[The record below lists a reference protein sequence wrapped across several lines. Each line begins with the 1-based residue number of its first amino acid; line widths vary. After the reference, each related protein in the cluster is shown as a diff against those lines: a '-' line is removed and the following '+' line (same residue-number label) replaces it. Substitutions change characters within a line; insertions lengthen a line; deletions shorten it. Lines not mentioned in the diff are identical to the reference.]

1 MILTVDF
8 IFSIN
13 LRCPPDSETRC
24 HDIEDIAIEAGFR
37 QQHDNA
43 TVFLQISRNSCC
55 YSLQYAEI
63 IDLIRQNDLTVSRH
77 DLESKIWL

>member
-8 IFSIN
+8 ISSIN

-43 TVFLQISRNSCC
+43 TVLSSFSYKFPVILVVILYNMQR
-55 YSLQYAEI
+55 
-63 IDLIRQNDLTVSRH
+63 
-77 DLESKIWL
+77 